1 MKKLS
6 LMIIFAVLCL
16 AIFAGCKNNQ
26 NPPDGSHKHSFGEW
40 KTVKQASCTEEG
52 QKERTCACGEKET
65 VTVPMTT
72 HNFVNGVCDKCGA
85 KPSEGLEYTL
95 NSDGKSYSVSGIGT
109 CTDKDIIIPDTYE
122 NLPVTQIDDYA
133 FILCTELTSI
143 TIPNSVISIGSL
155 AMGRC
160 TGLTRIIIPDSVT
173 NIGSNAFNSCAGL
186 TSIMIPNSVTNI
198 GDFVFSKCPE
208 LTSINVDSKNTQY
221 HSVNNCLI
229 ETASKT
235 LIAGC
240 KNSVIPDDG
249 SVTSISDGTFSGC
262 TGLTNI
268 TIPDSVTNIGGNAFS
283 SCTGLTSIIIP
294 DSVTSIEYG
303 AFSGCTGLT
312 SIIIPDSVT
321 SIEYSAFSGCTGLTS
336 INVDSKN
343 TQYHSVKNCLIE
355 TASKTLIAGCKNSV
369 IPDDGSVTNIGSEAF
384 YNCAGLTNITLP
396 NNVTNI
402 GNFAF
407 SGCTGLT
414 NITIPDGVTSIGDDA
429 FYECAGL
436 TNITIPKS
444 VTNIGVS
451 AFGGCTAITNIN
463 VDSQNSQY
471 HSVDNCL
478 IETASKTLIA
488 GCKNSVIPDDGSV
501 TSIGWSVF
509 SGCTGLASITIP
521 DSVTSIGDSAFLNC
535 DGLTTITFKGTK
547 EQWNAIQKGY
557 DWDYDTGEY
566 VIHCTDGDITK

>member
-16 AIFAGCKNNQ
+16 AILAGCKNNQ

-122 NLPVTQIDDYA
+122 NLPVTQIADYA

-160 TGLTRIIIPDSVT
+160 TGLTRIIIPD
-173 NIGSNAFNSCAGL
+173 
-186 TSIMIPNSVTNI
+186 SVTNI

-303 AFSGCTGLT
+303 
-312 SIIIPDSVT
+312 
-321 SIEYSAFSGCTGLTS
+321 AFSGCTGLTS

>member
-16 AIFAGCKNNQ
+16 AILAGCKNNQ
-26 NPPDGSHKHSFGEW
+26 NHPDGSHKHSFGEW

-122 NLPVTQIDDYA
+122 NLPVTQIADYA
-133 FILCTELTSI
+133 FIFCTELTSI
-143 TIPNSVISIGSL
+143 TIPSSVTSINGW
-155 AMGRC
+155 AFYHC
-160 TGLTRIIIPDSVT
+160 TG
-173 NIGSNAFNSCAGL
+173 
-186 TSIMIPNSVTNI
+186 
-198 GDFVFSKCPE
+198 

-229 ETASKT
+229 ETASK
-235 LIAGC
+235 I
-240 KNSVIPDDG
+240 
-249 SVTSISDGTFSGC
+249 
-262 TGLTNI
+262 
-268 TIPDSVTNIGGNAFS
+268 
-283 SCTGLTSIIIP
+283 
-294 DSVTSIEYG
+294 
-303 AFSGCTGLT
+303 
-312 SIIIPDSVT
+312 
-321 SIEYSAFSGCTGLTS
+321 
-336 INVDSKN
+336 
-343 TQYHSVKNCLIE
+343 
-355 TASKTLIAGCKNSV
+355 LIAGCKNSV

-414 NITIPDGVTSIGDDA
+414 NITIPK
-429 FYECAGL
+429 
-436 TNITIPKS
+436 N
-444 VTNIGVS
+444 VTNIGVR
-451 AFGGCTAITNIN
+451 AFDGCTGLTSIN

-501 TSIGWSVF
+501 TSIGWSAF
-509 SGCTGLASITIP
+509 SGCTGLTSITIP

-535 DGLTTITFKGTK
+535 DGLTTITFKGNK
-547 EQWNAIQKGY
+547 EQWNAIQKGDY
-557 DWDYDTGEY
+557 WDYDTGEY

>member
-1 MKKLS
+1 M
-6 LMIIFAVLCL
+6 
-16 AIFAGCKNNQ
+16 
-26 NPPDGSHKHSFGEW
+26 
-40 KTVKQASCTEEG
+40 
-52 QKERTCACGEKET
+52 
-65 VTVPMTT
+65 
-72 HNFVNGVCDKCGA
+72 
-85 KPSEGLEYTL
+85 
-95 NSDGKSYSVSGIGT
+95 
-109 CTDKDIIIPDTYE
+109 
-122 NLPVTQIDDYA
+122 
-133 FILCTELTSI
+133 
-143 TIPNSVISIGSL
+143 
-155 AMGRC
+155 
-160 TGLTRIIIPDSVT
+160 T

-240 KNSVIPDDG
+240 KNSVILDNG

-312 SIIIPDSVT
+312 SI
-321 SIEYSAFSGCTGLTS
+321 
-336 INVDSKN
+336 NVDSKN
-343 TQYHSVKNCLIE
+343 TQYHSVK
-355 TASKTLIAGCKNSV
+355 
-369 IPDDGSVTNIGSEAF
+369 
-384 YNCAGLTNITLP
+384 
-396 NNVTNI
+396 
-402 GNFAF
+402 
-407 SGCTGLT
+407 
-414 NITIPDGVTSIGDDA
+414 
-429 FYECAGL
+429 
-436 TNITIPKS
+436 
-444 VTNIGVS
+444 
-451 AFGGCTAITNIN
+451 
-463 VDSQNSQY
+463 
-471 HSVDNCL
+471 NCL

>member
-16 AIFAGCKNNQ
+16 AILAGCKNNQ

-122 NLPVTQIDDYA
+122 NLPVTQIADYA
-133 FILCTELTSI
+133 FIFCTELTSI
-143 TIPNSVISIGSL
+143 TIPSSVTSINGW
-155 AMGRC
+155 AFYHC
-160 TGLTRIIIPDSVT
+160 TG
-173 NIGSNAFNSCAGL
+173 
-186 TSIMIPNSVTNI
+186 
-198 GDFVFSKCPE
+198 

-229 ETASKT
+229 ETASKI

-249 SVTSISDGTFSGC
+249 SVTSISARAFSGC

-268 TIPDSVTNIGGNAFS
+268 TIPNSVTSIGDLAFNR
-283 SCTGLTSIIIP
+283 CTGLTSIIIP
-294 DSVTSIEYG
+294 DSVTSIK
-303 AFSGCTGLT
+303 
-312 SIIIPDSVT
+312 
-321 SIEYSAFSGCTGLTS
+321 YSAFGGCTGLTS

-343 TQYHSVKNCLIE
+343 TQYHSVNNCLIE
-355 TASKTLIAGCKNSV
+355 TASKILIAGCKNSV

-384 YNCAGLTNITLP
+384 YNCAGLTNITIP

-414 NITIPDGVTSIGDDA
+414 NITIP
-429 FYECAGL
+429 
-436 TNITIPKS
+436 KR

-451 AFGGCTAITNIN
+451 AFDGCMALTSIN

-501 TSIGWSVF
+501 TSIGWSAF
-509 SGCTGLASITIP
+509 SGCTGLTSITIP

-535 DGLTTITFKGTK
+535 DGLTTITFKGNK
-547 EQWNAIQKGY
+547 EQWNAIQKGDY
-557 DWDYDTGEY
+557 WDYDTGEY

>member
-16 AIFAGCKNNQ
+16 AILAGCKNNQ

-143 TIPNSVISIGSL
+143 TIPSSVTSINGW
-155 AMGRC
+155 AFYHC
-160 TGLTRIIIPDSVT
+160 TG
-173 NIGSNAFNSCAGL
+173 
-186 TSIMIPNSVTNI
+186 
-198 GDFVFSKCPE
+198 

-229 ETASKT
+229 ETASK
-235 LIAGC
+235 I
-240 KNSVIPDDG
+240 
-249 SVTSISDGTFSGC
+249 
-262 TGLTNI
+262 
-268 TIPDSVTNIGGNAFS
+268 
-283 SCTGLTSIIIP
+283 
-294 DSVTSIEYG
+294 
-303 AFSGCTGLT
+303 
-312 SIIIPDSVT
+312 
-321 SIEYSAFSGCTGLTS
+321 
-336 INVDSKN
+336 
-343 TQYHSVKNCLIE
+343 
-355 TASKTLIAGCKNSV
+355 LIAGCKNSV

-414 NITIPDGVTSIGDDA
+414 NITIPK
-429 FYECAGL
+429 
-436 TNITIPKS
+436 N
-444 VTNIGVS
+444 VTNIGVR
-451 AFGGCTAITNIN
+451 AFDGCTGLTSIN

-471 HSVDNCL
+471 HSVNNCL

-501 TSIGWSVF
+501 TSIGWSAF
-509 SGCTGLASITIP
+509 SGCTGLTSITIP

>member
-16 AIFAGCKNNQ
+16 AILAGCKNNQ

-133 FILCTELTSI
+133 FILCTGLTSI
-143 TIPNSVISIGSL
+143 IIPNSVTNIGNFVFS
-155 AMGRC
+155 GC

-173 NIGSNAFNSCAGL
+173 NIGSNAF
-186 TSIMIPNSVTNI
+186 
-198 GDFVFSKCPE
+198 
-208 LTSINVDSKNTQY
+208 IN
-221 HSVNNCLI
+221 
-229 ETASKT
+229 
-235 LIAGC
+235 
-240 KNSVIPDDG
+240 
-249 SVTSISDGTFSGC
+249 
-262 TGLTNI
+262 
-268 TIPDSVTNIGGNAFS
+268 
-283 SCTGLTSIIIP
+283 
-294 DSVTSIEYG
+294 
-303 AFSGCTGLT
+303 
-312 SIIIPDSVT
+312 
-321 SIEYSAFSGCTGLTS
+321 CTGLTS

-343 TQYHSVKNCLIE
+343 KQYHSVKNCLIE

-384 YNCAGLTNITLP
+384 YNCAGLTNITIP
-396 NNVTNI
+396 DSVTRI
-402 GNFAF
+402 EYSAF
-407 SGCTGLT
+407 SRCTGLT
-414 NITIPDGVTSIGDDA
+414 S
-429 FYECAGL
+429 
-436 TNITIPKS
+436 
-444 VTNIGVS
+444 
-451 AFGGCTAITNIN
+451 IN
-463 VDSQNSQY
+463 VDSKNKQY
-471 HSVDNCL
+471 HSVNNCL

-501 TSIGWSVF
+501 TSISYGTF
-509 SGCTGLASITIP
+509 SGCTGLTNITIP
-521 DSVTSIGDSAFLNC
+521 DSVTSIKYGAFSGCTGLTSIIIPDSVTSIECNAFSGCTGLTSINVDSKNKQYHSVKNCLIETASKILIAGCKNSVIPDDGSVTYIGFEAFYNCAGLTNITLPNNVTNIGNFAFQNC

-557 DWDYDTGEY
+557 DWDDGTGEY

>member
-16 AIFAGCKNNQ
+16 AILAGCKNNQ
-26 NPPDGSHKHSFGEW
+26 NHPDGSHKHSFGEW

-122 NLPVTQIDDYA
+122 NLPVTQIADYA
-133 FILCTELTSI
+133 FIFCTELTSI
-143 TIPNSVISIGSL
+143 TIPSSVTSINGW
-155 AMGRC
+155 AFYHC
-160 TGLTRIIIPDSVT
+160 TG
-173 NIGSNAFNSCAGL
+173 
-186 TSIMIPNSVTNI
+186 
-198 GDFVFSKCPE
+198 

-229 ETASKT
+229 ETASKI

-249 SVTSISDGTFSGC
+249 SVTSISARAFRDC

-268 TIPDSVTNIGGNAFS
+268 TIPNSVTSIGDLAFNR
-283 SCTGLTSIIIP
+283 CTGLTSIIIP
-294 DSVTSIEYG
+294 DSVTSIK
-303 AFSGCTGLT
+303 
-312 SIIIPDSVT
+312 
-321 SIEYSAFSGCTGLTS
+321 YSAFGGCTGLTS

-343 TQYHSVKNCLIE
+343 AQYHSVNNCLIE
-355 TASKTLIAGCKNSV
+355 TASKILIAGCKNSV

-414 NITIPDGVTSIGDDA
+414 NITIPK
-429 FYECAGL
+429 
-436 TNITIPKS
+436 N
-444 VTNIGVS
+444 VTNIGVR
-451 AFGGCTAITNIN
+451 AFDGCTGLTSIN

-501 TSIGWSVF
+501 TSIGWSAF
-509 SGCTGLASITIP
+509 SGCTGLTSITIP

-535 DGLTTITFKGTK
+535 DGLTTITFKGNK
-547 EQWNAIQKGY
+547 EQWNAIQKGDY
-557 DWDYDTGEY
+557 WDYDTGEY

>member
-16 AIFAGCKNNQ
+16 AILAGCKNNQ

-143 TIPNSVISIGSL
+143 TIPSSVTSINGW
-155 AMGRC
+155 AFYHC
-160 TGLTRIIIPDSVT
+160 TG
-173 NIGSNAFNSCAGL
+173 
-186 TSIMIPNSVTNI
+186 
-198 GDFVFSKCPE
+198 

-229 ETASKT
+229 ETASK
-235 LIAGC
+235 I
-240 KNSVIPDDG
+240 
-249 SVTSISDGTFSGC
+249 
-262 TGLTNI
+262 
-268 TIPDSVTNIGGNAFS
+268 
-283 SCTGLTSIIIP
+283 
-294 DSVTSIEYG
+294 
-303 AFSGCTGLT
+303 
-312 SIIIPDSVT
+312 
-321 SIEYSAFSGCTGLTS
+321 
-336 INVDSKN
+336 
-343 TQYHSVKNCLIE
+343 
-355 TASKTLIAGCKNSV
+355 LIAGCKNSV

-414 NITIPDGVTSIGDDA
+414 
-429 FYECAGL
+429 
-436 TNITIPKS
+436 
-444 VTNIGVS
+444 
-451 AFGGCTAITNIN
+451 
-463 VDSQNSQY
+463 
-471 HSVDNCL
+471 
-478 IETASKTLIA
+478 
-488 GCKNSVIPDDGSV
+488 
-501 TSIGWSVF
+501 
-509 SGCTGLASITIP
+509 SITIP